1 MIIPAAPFPSDIHW
15 LTLVLSPVSKSVWGW
30 QLKHRDWD
38 VIQEVFTV
46 APTGVSGGTIIR
58 AVTVAGRRGNNR
70 FGGEGSARTGP
81 LQLLCWF
88 TWRAEVEESAWITR
102 DREDAAEDV
111 SLNLNAAVYQMPLI
125 PSQVW
130 LIRNRRQ
137 HPMSEW
143 NRWAEAHR
151 ETFARAEN
159 INTNTD
165 VRSFSTDCTG
175 TKSSCRQTPMLASGV
190 LFCTI
195 NHWHVINTF
204 QLAKTLQTLTDN
216 TTQYLEIL

>member
-1 MIIPAAPFPSDIHW
+1 MIIPAAPFPSEIHW

-165 VRSFSTDCTG
+165 VRSLPPTAQEQRVHADKHKCWLQVCCSARLITDMWLIPFNLQRH
-175 TKSSCRQTPMLASGV
+175 CR
-190 LFCTI
+190 
-195 NHWHVINTF
+195 H
-204 QLAKTLQTLTDN
+204 LQTIPHN
-216 TTQYLEIL
+216 T